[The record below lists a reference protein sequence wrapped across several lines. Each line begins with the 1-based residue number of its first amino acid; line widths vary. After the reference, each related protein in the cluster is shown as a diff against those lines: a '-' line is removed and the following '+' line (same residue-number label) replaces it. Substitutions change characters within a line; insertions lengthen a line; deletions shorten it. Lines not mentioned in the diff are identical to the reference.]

1 MTYIRIL
8 KILLT
13 FISFYSHKAL
23 NLSKIMFY
31 HVENKDIDACQASL
45 PNSDAIFRS
54 EACTAVD
61 LERYTGKTICAI
73 ASVSSASIT
82 VKSPKRLHTYARTKN
97 STEQRNEQ
105 RVYRTSEIV
114 RARNFSL
121 PRVRPQAD
129 HSFFNL
135 CLPYFVFFTLRF
147 RLHYFIWP
155 DLKLHSRRSMRRNR
169 PSRN

>member
-1 MTYIRIL
+1 MYRI
-8 KILLT
+8 KIATRAKLHSQIQTRFFDLRLVRPS
-13 FISFYSHKAL
+13 ISS
-23 NLSKIMFY
+23 
-31 HVENKDIDACQASL
+31 DIPAK
-45 PNSDAIFRS
+45 R
-54 EACTAVD
+54 
-61 LERYTGKTICAI
+61 AI

-82 VKSPKRLHTYARTKN
+82 VKSPKRLHTYARAKN

-121 PRVRPQAD
+121 PRVCPWAD

-147 RLHYFIWP
+147 RLHCFVCP
-155 DLKLHSRRSMRRNR
+155 DLKLHSRQSVRRNR